1 MTKIRIQTESIDS
14 FFARAKRVAK
24 RADEGKR
31 IRRQVTLSFED
42 PQVML
47 SVLSEA
53 RQKLIRQ
60 VLSDPVTISDLA
72 DRLKRHRS
80 AVSKDI
86 GLLEKLGLVITEKKS
101 NPGHGVQKLIRAT
114 APKIEL
120 VATLEP

>member
-53 RQKLIRQ
+53 RQKLIR
-60 VLSDPVTISDLA
+60 A
-72 DRLKRHRS
+72 
-80 AVSKDI
+80 A
-86 GLLEKLGLVITEKKS
+86 
-101 NPGHGVQKLIRAT
+101 

-120 VATLEP
+120 VAKLEP

>member
-60 VLSDPVTISDLA
+60 VLSDTVTISELA